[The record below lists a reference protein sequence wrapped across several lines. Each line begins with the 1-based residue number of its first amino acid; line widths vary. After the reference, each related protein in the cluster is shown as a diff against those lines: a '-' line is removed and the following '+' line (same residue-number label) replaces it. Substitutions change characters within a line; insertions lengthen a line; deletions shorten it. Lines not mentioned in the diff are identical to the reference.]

1 MVSDYLEKLIF
12 MDLAV
17 YSFEILTFL
26 FVIAIIAGFIDTLVG
41 GGGLL
46 AVPALMLSGMP
57 PIYVLGTNKLQG
69 SMGTGIATFVL
80 FRKNKLKW
88 DRIKYLMLASFCGA
102 VLGAVIVQLINTK
115 FLSFVIPVVLVVIA
129 IYFIISP
136 KPKKQLSNGLSDRS
150 FNNVA
155 VPTIGFYDGMF
166 GPGAGSFYI
175 LTGVL
180 FKKLDIIQST
190 ILAKPLNFAS
200 NVAGL
205 VVFLSFGHVAWLI
218 GLLMMSG
225 QLIGASLGVNYLLKA
240 NPRVIRFLIVV
251 MSISMLARYMYSM
264 GLY

>member
-1 MVSDYLEKLIF
+1 

-88 DRIKYLMLASFCGA
+88 DRIKYLMLASFIGSII
-102 VLGAVIVQLINTK
+102 GGVIVQFVDTQV
-115 FLSFVIPVVLVVIA
+115 LSFVIPVVLVVIA

-136 KPKKQLSNGLSDRS
+136 KPKVVNQDSVSNKK
-150 FNNVA
+150 FEKYA
-155 VPTIGFYDGMF
+155 VPVVGFYDGMF
-166 GPGAGSFYI
+166 GPGAGSFFV
-175 LTGVL
+175 LTGVML
-180 FKKLDIIQST
+180 KKLEIIQAT

-200 NVAGL
+200 NIAGFI
-205 VVFLSFGHVAWLI
+205 VFFSFGHIAFMI
-218 GLLMMSG
+218 GLIMMLG
-225 QLIGASLGVNYLLKA
+225 QLIGAFIGTHYLLKA
-240 NPRVIRFLIVV
+240 NPKVIRILIVI
-251 MSISMLARYMYSM
+251 MSILMLARYISS
-264 GLY
+264 L